1 MSETWYRTGG
11 WKQIIEP
18 VEVVKVTE
26 KSVTVVEQRWTLD
39 GGVGEPAKVRHPK
52 RSASYNFFQTWEEA
66 HAYLLDKAEREVNGA
81 RLRLNDATGR
91 LGNIKGLKKP

>member
-11 WKQIIEP
+11 WGHLIEE
-18 VEVVKVTE
+18 VQVVKSTE
-26 KSVTVVEQRWTLD
+26 KSVIVLEKRWMI
-39 GGVGEPAKVRHPK
+39 GGRDQEYQKVRHAK
-52 RSASYNFFQTWEEA
+52 RSEYSAYFPTWEEA